1 MATEIII
8 IETYKYLHFNSPT
21 KEADIMRKKQ
31 FLLFLVSLLALLI
44 PFSFAAIEPETVP
57 YTAGV
62 TFAGSPFEPLAQLL
76 SPVIVKL
83 SVLVGGIFG
92 LYVILIILRIYY
104 ERKNMKLLQHIRYDL
119 DQQNRHYGIPSS
131 RDKIGFLHKF
141 VVDKAFSSHLKKHYR
156 PFAQKGEKKK

>member
-1 MATEIII
+1 MMKKII
-8 IETYKYLHFNSPT
+8 
-21 KEADIMRKKQ
+21 
-31 FLLFLVSLLALLI
+31 LFLASIPAVLSLPLEGTSITLTENLNGSALA
-44 PFSFAAIEPETVP
+44 
-57 YTAGV
+57 
-62 TFAGSPFEPLAQLL
+62 PLAELL
-76 SPVIVKL
+76 GPLLVKL